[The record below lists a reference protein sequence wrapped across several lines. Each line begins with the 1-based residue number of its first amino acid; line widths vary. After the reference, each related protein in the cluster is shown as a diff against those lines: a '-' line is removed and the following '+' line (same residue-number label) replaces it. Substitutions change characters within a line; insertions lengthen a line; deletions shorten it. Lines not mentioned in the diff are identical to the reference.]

1 MAEHHGADTGVQALC
16 NPTLPSDLRCN
27 GSLRHAALRALT
39 FTLCKKKTF
48 EQRHTPYISHHDHPH
63 NRLHTQT
70 DLLPAWLNMDHHME
84 RGNTSSRPH
93 YLSLDFPLLT
103 PQAGT
108 PSTDKKEPA
117 KPKDPLTLRL
127 DALDAKYKKDATQVS
142 GTLKNINEKFE
153 KQEVRVKVVE
163 RVKNDLSS
171 LMARMVSVE
180 KGVSD
185 KKTAGSQATMN
196 SEMITQALNRIKVLE
211 DKEKA
216 TTGGK
221 DAHPVTKLLLG
232 YRSRWKEM
240 GFENVGRLEKFANDV
255 RPPPTSH
262 TLRHRRLLMADS
274 YPKLCHISRQNPRL
288 RCMLRLGRLWIFSST
303 YRGRIRLCY
312 SVCSR

>member
-1 MAEHHGADTGVQALC
+1 MIIRTTASTLKQIFFRRGSTWTTIWKGVI
-16 NPTLPSDLRCN
+16 PP
-27 GSLRHAALRALT
+27 
-39 FTLCKKKTF
+39 
-48 EQRHTPYISHHDHPH
+48 P
-63 NRLHTQT
+63 
-70 DLLPAWLNMDHHME
+70 
-84 RGNTSSRPH
+84 SRPH
-93 YLSLDFPLLT
+93 YLSLDLPLLT

-108 PSTDKKEPA
+108 PSTDKKEPT

-127 DALDAKYKKDATQVS
+127 DALDAKYKKEATQVS

-255 RPPPTSH
+255 RPPYLAHVEAPAVTDGRQLPKALSYIAPEPEIAMH
-262 TLRHRRLLMADS
+262 ATAGKIVDIFEHLPGEDKVVLQRVFPVIFGRPVDDWKNASAEEKARSIADVAYAFVWKLACTTDVEETVLVRRVMKGK
-274 YPKLCHISRQNPRL
+274 P
-288 RCMLRLGRLWIFSST
+288 
-303 YRGRIRLCY
+303 
-312 SVCSR
+312 